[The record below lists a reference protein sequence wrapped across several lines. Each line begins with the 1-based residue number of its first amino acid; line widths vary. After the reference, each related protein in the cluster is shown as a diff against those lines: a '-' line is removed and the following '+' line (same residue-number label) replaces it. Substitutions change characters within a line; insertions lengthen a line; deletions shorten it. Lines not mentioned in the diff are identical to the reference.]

1 MIGVFASHRT
11 KGPSSAPLEPAL
23 PRPALFYFG
32 RFGFLAPTASKE
44 IFPPRRRTFRPPGNW
59 HRLGVAASAG
69 IGTNRSSTALLNSSG
84 GEPATM
90 SHRRAAARARI
101 GGRDSKARV
110 GNMFGRIGEAASVQ
124 SFNSR
129 QGGGSCSSD
138 SVNSGRV
145 SKILRKRL
153 RR

>member
-59 HRLGVAASAG
+59 HRLGVAASAA
-69 IGTNRSSTALLNSSG
+69 IETNRSNTELLNSSG
-84 GEPATM
+84 EEPAAI
-90 SHRRAAARARI
+90 SHRRVEARARI
-101 GGRDSKARV
+101 GGRDSRARV
-110 GNMFGRIGEAASVQ
+110 ENVVGRVGEAVSVH

-129 QGGGSCSSD
+129 HAAASCSSD
-138 SVNSGRV
+138 SV
-145 SKILRKRL
+145 
-153 RR
+153 